1 MGGSGSDEGGGDSG
15 GLSVVVLNKNITV
28 EKREGGKYLG
38 RPAKIAREQIK
49 KKRNGY
55 RKLRKL
61 QLYISPFRGAG

>member
-1 MGGSGSDEGGGDSG
+1 MRREAPTAMGGGGSDEGGGDSG

-49 KKRNGY
+49 KKEMD
-55 RKLRKL
+55 
-61 QLYISPFRGAG
+61 IVS